1 MERKRELFSDDPF
14 ARLMGIELFEVGE
27 GFARARLRLADQH
40 LNFNGAVHGGVIFAL
55 ADAVFAAASN
65 SREVVSVAT
74 HVSID
79 FLRAPRA
86 GEELTA
92 TCRENLLARKVG
104 HYAMEVAP
112 AAGRSSPYARGGY
125 TAPRRRTRTAES
137 EAVYFYHSKKISC
150 IL

>member
-1 MERKRELFSDDPF
+1 MERKKELFSADPF

-27 GFARARLRLADQH
+27 GFARARLRLGEEH
-40 LNFNGAVHGGVIFAL
+40 LNFNGSPHGGVIFAL
-55 ADAVFAAASN
+55 ADAAFAAASN

-86 GEELTA
+86 GELLTA

-104 HYAMEVAP
+104 HYAMEVA
-112 AAGRSSPYARGGY
+112 AGEGEGEVVAVCQGWVYRTSQAHGG
-125 TAPRRRTRTAES
+125 E
-137 EAVYFYHSKKISC
+137 EG
-150 IL
+150 

>member
-1 MERKRELFSDDPF
+1 MEKKKELFGSDPF
-14 ARLMGIELFEVGE
+14 ASLMGIELFEVGE
-27 GFARARLRLADQH
+27 GFARARLRLGETH

-104 HYAMEVAP
+104 HYAMEVE
-112 AAGRSSPYARGGY
+112 AGPGEIIAVCQGWVY
-125 TAPRRRTRTAES
+125 RTSHAHPERK
-137 EAVYFYHSKKISC
+137 V
-150 IL
+150 

>member
-1 MERKRELFSDDPF
+1 MDKKKELFSSDPF
-14 ARLMGIELFEVGE
+14 ASLMGIELFEVGE
-27 GFARARLRLADQH
+27 GFARARLRLGETH
-40 LNFNGAVHGGVIFAL
+40 LNFNRAVHGGVIFAL

-104 HYAMEVAP
+104 HYTMEV
-112 AAGRSSPYARGGY
+112 
-125 TAPRRRTRTAES
+125 ES
-137 EAVYFYHSKKISC
+137 ETGETVAVCQGWVYRTSNAHPERKA
-150 IL
+150 

>member
-1 MERKRELFSDDPF
+1 M
-14 ARLMGIELFEVGE
+14 
-27 GFARARLRLADQH
+27 
-40 LNFNGAVHGGVIFAL
+40 HGGVIFAL

-104 HYAMEVAP
+104 HYAMEVA
-112 AAGRSSPYARGGY
+112 AGQRGGHRRMPGVGISHLAD
-125 TAPRRRTRTAES
+125 APGRKE
-137 EAVYFYHSKKISC
+137 
-150 IL
+150 

>member
-1 MERKRELFSDDPF
+1 MEGKMERKKELFAVDPF

-27 GFARARLRLADQH
+27 GLARARLRLGDQH

-65 SREVVSVAT
+65 SHEVVSVAT

-79 FLRAPRA
+79 FLRAPRV

-104 HYAMEVAP
+104 NYAMEVT
-112 AAGRSSPYARGGY
+112 AGSGEAIALCQGWVY
-125 TAPRRRTRTAES
+125 RTSQAHPEGK
-137 EAVYFYHSKKISC
+137 E
-150 IL
+150 